1 MEEKPLALFKDLERE
16 GKKPMFMLRKLAGSA
31 VDGAGAGI
39 GSKPPDSGGRLGGG
53 GGLMSSASSIRAMG
67 VQGTSLP
74 GGVL

>member
-31 VDGAGAGI
+31 VDGIGAGI

-53 GGLMSSASSIRAMG
+53 GLMSSASSIRAMG
-67 VQGTSLP
+67 VQGASLP